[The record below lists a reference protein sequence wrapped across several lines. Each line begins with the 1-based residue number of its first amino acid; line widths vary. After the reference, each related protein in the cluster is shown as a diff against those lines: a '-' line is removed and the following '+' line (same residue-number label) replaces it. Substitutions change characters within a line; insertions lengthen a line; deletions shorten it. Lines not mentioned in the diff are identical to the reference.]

1 MIKDAEAN
9 KEADEKKKEEVD
21 IRNQADA
28 TINSVKKVME
38 SAKDK
43 LSKEEIADIE
53 DKIKQLEEAIKS
65 NNIDDIK
72 KKTSDLLDASHKIA
86 EKIYAQ
92 PKEEDKKEEVKKDDD
107 VIDAE
112 YTETK

>member
-1 MIKDAEAN
+1 MEDETTGPSAKQKNSGETDKDDASTS
-9 KEADEKKKEEVD
+9 DEEV
-21 IRNQADA
+21 R
-28 TINSVKKVME
+28 
-38 SAKDK
+38 
-43 LSKEEIADIE
+43 DIE

-65 NNIDDIK
+65 NSIEDIK
-72 KKTSDLLDASHKIA
+72 RKTSDLLDASHKIA

-92 PKEEDKKEEVKKDDD
+92 PKEEVKKEEVKKDDD